1 MVVNRAPVLTLWAV
15 VVAEVLGFEHDE
27 ALTLGRAVAGLNA
40 YSKGVSL
47 GLFKPFIMG
56 NWGPLIF
63 SHLSPFFRGSW
74 EAGIIGSGGGDG

>member
-1 MVVNRAPVLTLWAV
+1 MVNRAPVLTLCAAV
-15 VVAEVLGFEHDE
+15 LAEVLGVEHDE
-27 ALTLGRAVAGLNA
+27 ALTLGRAVAWLNA

-47 GLFKPFIMG
+47 GLFKPFIMR

-74 EAGIIGSGGGDG
+74 EAGIIGSGGRDG